1 MATTIKGFSTR
12 NKNFSNRYTMS
23 GFELAKQDLLNHFNI
38 RKGEKLFNP
47 EFGSIIWDSLYEPL
61 TDVIITSIEENIQEI
76 VAYDPRIET
85 DSILVEQYENGLIVE
100 MQLNYIPE
108 SKVERILFN
117 FNQNNTQ
124 ATVSTA

>member
-1 MATTIKGFSTR
+1 MATIIKGFSTH

-61 TDVIITSIEENIQEI
+61 TDAIITSIEENIQDI
-76 VAYDPRIET
+76 VAYDQRIET
-85 DSILVEQYENGLIVE
+85 DGIVVEQYENGLLVE
-100 MQLNYIPE
+100 MALNYIPE
-108 SKVERILFN
+108 AKVERILFD
-117 FNQNNTQ
+117 FSQNNTQ
-124 ATVSTA
+124 ATASTL

>member
-1 MATTIKGFSTR
+1 
-12 NKNFSNRYTMS
+12 MS